1 MMSELTDNIRTGVV
15 DKIND
20 AYTMTQDVMT
30 EVRFTHCTVAQM
42 QVQLQE
48 IVDKYEKCGERWLTF
63 CDDLE
68 LFGAD
73 MSDVRGMIIK
83 RHRRN
88 IKNLEHYALYLVSA
102 KAYKYKNVSWDD
114 YLKKRRSDIDNGAK
128 VVVSIKPIQ
137 MLLGK
142 SAVELEIEEAEQ

>member
-1 MMSELTDNIRTGVV
+1 MPELTDTIRTGVV

-20 AYTMTQDVMT
+20 AYVMTQDIMT

-42 QVQLQE
+42 KTQLQE
-48 IVDKYEKCGERWLTF
+48 IVDKYEKCGERWLMF

-73 MSDVRGMIIK
+73 MSALREMIIK

-102 KAYKYKNVSWDD
+102 KTYKYKNVSWDD
-114 YLKKRRSDIDNGAK
+114 YLKKRRSDIDIGDKA
-128 VVVSIKPIQ
+128 VISIKPIR

-142 SAVELEIEEAEQ
+142 SSVELEIEEAEQ